1 MATPTDAARDRVLAA
16 RSDLAEEFQILEASG
31 RAAVDIPAKIRRSPA
46 KAAAVAGG
54 IGFLALKGPQRLF
67 GLGRRV
73 VRGKD
78 KPLPEGDAAR
88 GDREVPAQA
97 GLRWRAR
104 ARHARA
110 RLRRVRRSRR
120 RSSGD
125 ASAACSSWRSPSRI
139 LSRAARA
146 SADWLFSP
154 DKGSFERR
162 IAEMR
167 ARVDPSYA
175 RPSKRTPP
183 RPLPGTRCAG
193 AHGRAGRRAAGR
205 RLSDAR

>member
-16 RSDLAEEFQILEASG
+16 RADLADEFQVLEASG

-78 KPLPEGDAAR
+78 KPLPKAMLPDEI
-88 GDREVPAQA
+88 EKS
-97 GLRWRAR
+97 
-104 ARHARA
+104 
-110 RLRRVRRSRR
+110 LRRMGSDGERVRGTIERDFAEYAQQADKQRR
-120 RSSGD
+120 RQ
-125 ASAACSSWRSPSRI
+125 RSLLLLAVAQPI
-139 LSRAARA
+139 VSRAARA
-146 SADWLFSP
+146 SAEWLFSP

-167 ARVDPSYA
+167 ARVDPNYV
-175 RPSKRTPP
+175 PP
-183 RPLPGTRCAG
+183 VEDAAEVL
-193 AHGRAGRRAAGR
+193 AAGEPTAAPV
-205 RLSDAR
+205 DEPPAAG

>member
-1 MATPTDAARDRVLAA
+1 VATPTDAARDRVLAA
-16 RSDLAEEFQILEASG
+16 RADLAEEFQVLEASG
-31 RAAVDIPAKIRRSPA
+31 RAAVDIPAKVRRSPA

-78 KPLPEGDAAR
+78 KPLPKSMLPEEIEKSLRSLGSD
-88 GDREVPAQA
+88 GDRVRGTLERDFAAYAAQKEK
-97 GLRWRAR
+97 
-104 ARHARA
+104 
-110 RLRRVRRSRR
+110 SRR
-120 RSSGD
+120 GQRNLLVL
-125 ASAACSSWRSPSRI
+125 AVAQPI

-146 SADWLFSP
+146 SAEWLFSP

-167 ARVDPSYA
+167 ARVDPNYVLPVEEPTVEDGVA
-175 RPSKRTPP
+175 EPTAAPVDEPP
-183 RPLPGTRCAG
+183 
-193 AHGRAGRRAAGR
+193 AAG
-205 RLSDAR
+205 

>member
-16 RSDLAEEFQILEASG
+16 RAGLAEEIQILEASG
-31 RAAVDIPAKIRRSPA
+31 RAAVDIPAKVRRSPA

-54 IGFLALKGPQRLF
+54 LGFLALKGPQRLF

-78 KPLPEGDAAR
+78 KPLPKAMLPEEIEKSLRKLGSD
-88 GDREVPAQA
+88 GDRVRGTLERDFATYAAQKEK
-97 GLRWRAR
+97 
-104 ARHARA
+104 
-110 RLRRVRRSRR
+110 SRR
-120 RSSGD
+120 GQRNLLFL
-125 ASAACSSWRSPSRI
+125 AVAQPI

-146 SADWLFSP
+146 SAEWLFSP

-167 ARVDPSYA
+167 ARVDPNYVLQVDDA
-175 RPSKRTPP
+175 A
-183 RPLPGTRCAG
+183 LEAG
-193 AHGRAGRRAAGR
+193 AGEPTAAP
-205 RLSDAR
+205 LDAPAVLTDDSPTVG

>member
-1 MATPTDAARDRVLAA
+1 VATPTDAARDRVLAA
-16 RSDLAEEFQILEASG
+16 RADLAEEFQVLEASG
-31 RAAVDIPAKIRRSPA
+31 RAAVDIPAKVRRSPA

-54 IGFLALKGPQRLF
+54 LGFLALKGPQRVF

-78 KPLPEGDAAR
+78 KPLPKTMLPEEIEKSLRKLGSD
-88 GDREVPAQA
+88 GDRVRGTLERDFAAYAAQKEK
-97 GLRWRAR
+97 
-104 ARHARA
+104 
-110 RLRRVRRSRR
+110 SRR
-120 RSSGD
+120 GQRNLLFL
-125 ASAACSSWRSPSRI
+125 AVAQPI

-167 ARVDPSYA
+167 ARVDPNYVLPEPRA
-175 RPSKRTPP
+175 VDDAAAEPIAAPPDQPSAV
-183 RPLPGTRCAG
+183 G
-193 AHGRAGRRAAGR
+193 
-205 RLSDAR
+205 

>member
-1 MATPTDAARDRVLAA
+1 VATPTDAARDRVLAA
-16 RSDLAEEFQILEASG
+16 RSDLADEFQILEASG

-54 IGFLALKGPQRLF
+54 LGFLALKGPQRLF

-78 KPLPEGDAAR
+78 AKLPKSMLPEEIEKSLRKLGSD
-88 GDREVPAQA
+88 GDRVRGTLERDFAEYAAQKEK
-97 GLRWRAR
+97 
-104 ARHARA
+104 
-110 RLRRVRRSRR
+110 SRR
-120 RSSGD
+120 GQRNLLFL
-125 ASAACSSWRSPSRI
+125 AVAQPI

-146 SADWLFSP
+146 SAEWLFSP

-167 ARVDPSYA
+167 ARVDPNYV
-175 RPSKRTPP
+175 
-183 RPLPGTRCAG
+183 LPVDEAPEEL
-193 AHGRAGRRAAGR
+193 AAGEPTAAPV
-205 RLSDAR
+205 DEPPAAG

>member
-16 RSDLAEEFQILEASG
+16 RAGLAEEIQILEASG
-31 RAAVDIPAKIRRSPA
+31 RAAVDIPAKVRRSPA

-54 IGFLALKGPQRLF
+54 LGFLALKGPQRLF

-78 KPLPEGDAAR
+78 KALPTAMLPEEIEKSLRKLGSD
-88 GDREVPAQA
+88 GDRVRGTLERDFATYAAQKEK
-97 GLRWRAR
+97 
-104 ARHARA
+104 
-110 RLRRVRRSRR
+110 SRR
-120 RSSGD
+120 GQRNLLFL
-125 ASAACSSWRSPSRI
+125 AVAQPI

-146 SADWLFSP
+146 GAEWLFSP

-167 ARVDPSYA
+167 ARVDPNYV
-175 RPSKRTPP
+175 
-183 RPLPGTRCAG
+183 LPIDDAALEAG
-193 AHGRAGRRAAGR
+193 AGEPTAAP
-205 RLSDAR
+205 LDAPAVLTDDSPTVG